1 MAKEKSAGAVIFRKE
16 NGKILFLIL
25 HYHFKGDYWDFP
37 RGKLERDETE
47 KQAAIREIMEETKLM
62 DVRFVDGF
70 RETTN
75 WFYRWEDQNIFKEA
89 VYFLVETQK
98 KEIKISDEHLGY
110 AWLEFNDAMKML
122 TFDNTK
128 KILKAAN
135 EFLK

>member
-1 MAKEKSAGAVIFRKE
+1 MAKEKSAGAVIFRRE
-16 NGKILFLIL
+16 NGKLFFLIL

-47 KQAAIREIMEETKLM
+47 EQTAMREIMEETGLM
-62 DVRFVDGF
+62 GVQFVSGF
-70 RETTN
+70 RQTTN
-75 WFYRWEDQNIFKEA
+75 WFYHWEDQDIFKQA
-89 VYFLVETQK
+89 VYFLAETQK
-98 KEIKISDEHLGY
+98 KEVKISDEHLGY
-110 AWLEFNDAMKML
+110 VWLAFDDAMKQL